1 MNDESGKGERPKNLT
16 GPVMR
21 AGELADAVV
30 EAAEI
35 DNPDKDILVDDHI
48 AYLRIQSEGE
58 LILRQQTIAECLG
71 RSFEMRELEVS
82 LSGFSGQIDYGTD
95 QVRFF
100 LEKKL

>member
-1 MNDESGKGERPKNLT
+1 MNDKPDAARSKNLA
-16 GPVMR
+16 GPVMQ

-35 DNPDKDILVDDHI
+35 DNPGKEIFIDDHI
-48 AYLRIQSEGE
+48 AYLRIQADGE
-58 LILRQQTIAECLG
+58 LILRSETVAECLG
-71 RSFEMRELEVS
+71 RSFEMRELEVK

-95 QVRFF
+95 QVRFY

>member
-1 MNDESGKGERPKNLT
+1 MNDKPAAARSKNLT
-16 GPVMR
+16 GPVMQ

-35 DNPDKDILVDDHI
+35 DNPSKEIIVDDRI
-48 AYLRIQSEGE
+48 AYLRIQADGE
-58 LILRQQTIAECLG
+58 LILRSKTIAECLG

-95 QVRFF
+95 QVRFY
-100 LEKKL
+100 LEKKF